1 MININSRSL
10 HVPVLT
16 YDDMTQGAI
25 RKATVNFVNAADKLS
40 TTVSSVAWAVKNDS
54 DLVTISSEAL
64 SSGVATATITA
75 TDETTGCAIVTV
87 TATMANGQKVA
98 EHLQISVKE
107 IDCDN

>member
-1 MININSRSL
+1 MIDINSRSL

-16 YDDMTQGAI
+16 FEDMTQGAI
-25 RKATVNFVNAADKLS
+25 RKARVSFANAASTLS

-54 DLVTISSEAL
+54 DIVTISGDAL
-64 SSGVATATITA
+64 SSGVATATLTA
-75 TDETTGCAIVTV
+75 TDETTGCAIITV

-98 EHLQISVKE
+98 EHLQINVSE